1 MNYVNTADSYL
12 AIIFFGGGSS
22 WARQDTAF
30 EAIKNVKAHC
40 EDDWGR
46 LFSFSETEPARINV
60 YDATGVEGWYA
71 DDHGVFNGET
81 NEKIPYLYTVTAKLK
96 NKGKK

>member
-1 MNYVNTADSYL
+1 MNYVNTATSYL
-12 AIIFFGGGSS
+12 AIIFIGGGSS
-22 WARQDTAF
+22 WAREETAF
-30 EAIKNVKAHC
+30 EAIKSVKVHC

-81 NEKIPYLYTVTAKLK
+81 NEKIPYLYTVTALLK
-96 NKGKK
+96 NKRKR

>member
-12 AIIFFGGGSS
+12 AIIFIGGGSS
-22 WARQDTAF
+22 WARKDTAF

-71 DDHGVFNGET
+71 DDHGVFNAET
-81 NEKIPYLYTVTAKLK
+81 NDKIPYLYTVTAKLK